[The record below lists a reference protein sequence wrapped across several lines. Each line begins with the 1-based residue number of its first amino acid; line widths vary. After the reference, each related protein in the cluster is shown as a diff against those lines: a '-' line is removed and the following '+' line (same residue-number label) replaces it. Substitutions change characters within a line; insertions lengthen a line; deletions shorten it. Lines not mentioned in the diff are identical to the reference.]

1 MSETQYAGSFTMTMA
16 SAASNIDFFRSTLS
30 DDACANW
37 RVTINNAV
45 SEQKAN
51 NLTFSEGDV
60 IKIEY
65 DTNHCV
71 FHPGEMDGDPSETL
85 NYILN
90 IEGSLPFNNGSETG
104 LYIIESFFENCSKL
118 VSASGL
124 LFSNW
129 TNVKSFSKCFQNCYK
144 LSSISED
151 IFQYNINATSFPDV
165 FNRCFALKT
174 VPEKIFSNNINATVF
189 NRCFQECTSLT
200 SIPENIFVNN
210 NKITSIRQCFYG
222 CTSLTPLVYI
232 SSPNIS
238 SSSGVDNFAKDC
250 AAKGTVY
257 VLANS
262 TTYTVF
268 IESTTANV
276 NVLTWNP
283 DAIEVSD
290 TPLVSMVLVDD
301 ENNRTTFNGPI
312 INDFT
317 ITEDLQSKI
326 TQLTTLATN
335 ISNLQT
341 RLTNITNILNTQ
353 NIEFTDNV
361 SDVSSAGSKLY
372 IQPQYYLKL
381 VNDNAGSIRYINLT
395 PYVTGKYNFTLNS
408 VYTLSVTAS
417 LKLNTEFNFNEWK
430 IQRNITT
437 GQNLTVQSDGEVGDI
452 DNITMQGT
460 PIYIK
465 DGTPNLVDQNLQ
477 SNSISIVIEKDNNL
491 ITPSDI
497 CTINITFTK

>member
-1 MSETQYAGSFTMTMA
+1 MSETQS
-16 SAASNIDFFRSTLS
+16 
-30 DDACANW
+30 
-37 RVTINNAV
+37 VQIN
-45 SEQKAN
+45 
-51 NLTFSEGDV
+51 
-60 IKIEY
+60 
-65 DTNHCV
+65 
-71 FHPGEMDGDPSETL
+71 
-85 NYILN
+85 
-90 IEGSLPFNNGSETG
+90 
-104 LYIIESFFENCSKL
+104 
-118 VSASGL
+118 
-124 LFSNW
+124 
-129 TNVKSFSKCFQNCYK
+129 
-144 LSSISED
+144 
-151 IFQYNINATSFPDV
+151 
-165 FNRCFALKT
+165 
-174 VPEKIFSNNINATVF
+174 
-189 NRCFQECTSLT
+189 
-200 SIPENIFVNN
+200 
-210 NKITSIRQCFYG
+210 
-222 CTSLTPLVYI
+222 
-232 SSPNIS
+232 
-238 SSSGVDNFAKDC
+238 
-250 AAKGTVY
+250 
-257 VLANS
+257 
-262 TTYTVF
+262 
-268 IESTTANV
+268 
-276 NVLTWNP
+276 
-283 DAIEVSD
+283 D

-301 ENNRTTFNGPI
+301 NNNRTTFNGPI

-317 ITEDLQSKI
+317 ITEDLQEKI

-335 ISNLQT
+335 IGNLQT

-381 VNDNAGSIRYINLT
+381 VNDTAGGIRYINLT

-477 SNSISIVIEKDNNL
+477 ANFISIVIEKDNNL